1 MRARSAAAFVLLL
14 AVACG
19 AQPATSP
26 ATPTSIPATTTPAPS
41 TTAPRATTA
50 MPSSTRVE
58 DLVAQF
64 RYDAAVP
71 LATRVLS
78 SATSGNVAV
87 SEIEFANARGAIAKA
102 TLLVPDGAGK
112 RPALVMAPGSN
123 QSRTELRAEALDLAS
138 SLGAVTLVVD
148 QSQVASGRDRVW
160 TFTAQ
165 DREEAI
171 ESVVDLLRGID
182 LLVARTDVDSAR
194 IGLHGFSY
202 GAWLAV
208 IAAAADRRASVVV
221 LRSGGPQILRE
232 LAGPSRASAA
242 SFAAYLETMTTV
254 DQSRFAPALPGA
266 TAVLVQNGSAD
277 PTYPADGVRAWQ
289 AAIGGAKTAR
299 FYDGAGHL
307 LNTVANDEA
316 KAFLRDRWRP

>member
-1 MRARSAAAFVLLL
+1 MRRRVAALVMLL
-14 AVACG
+14 AVGCG
-19 AQPATSP
+19 AQPAS
-26 ATPTSIPATTTPAPS
+26 SPATTTSVPAA
-41 TTAPRATTA
+41 TTPASGTAAPRATTA
-50 MPSSTRVE
+50 LPSSTRVE
-58 DLVAQF
+58 ELLAQF
-64 RYDAAVP
+64 RYDATAP
-71 LATRVLS
+71 LATRVVS
-78 SATSGNVAV
+78 SVTSGTVAV

-112 RPALVMAPGSN
+112 RPALVMSPGSN
-123 QSRTELRAEALDLAS
+123 QSRAELRAEALDLAS

-182 LLVARTDVDSAR
+182 LLIARTDVDPAR

-202 GAWLAV
+202 GAWLSV
-208 IAAAADRRASVVV
+208 IAAAADRRASVVL
-221 LRSGGPQILRE
+221 LRSGGPQILRA
-232 LAGPSRASAA
+232 LAGPSRAAAA
-242 SFAAYLETMTTV
+242 SFAAYLELMATV
-254 DQSRFAPALPGA
+254 DQSRFAPALPAA

-277 PTYPADGVRAWQ
+277 TTYPADGVRSWQ

-299 FYDGAGHL
+299 IYEGAGHL
-307 LNTVANDEA
+307 LNAAANEEA
-316 KAFLRDRWRP
+316 KAFLRDRWRR